1 MNARTTILGF
11 SLLLGLGSTAAL
23 ASDLVVNGSF
33 SAGNTGFSTG
43 YTLTTQTPQL
53 FENCLHGIYAVI
65 PIGNVAPQSAYNDWV
80 NVTVDPSGGNGN
92 VYVADGATTYPTTVW
107 QETLA
112 VAPGSGYLFS
122 YDAAEISNTCC
133 SNADFQVAVNG
144 VVLGDQTVGDSWVP
158 YSYSWNSGL
167 STTATITLTDLD
179 NSGSFND
186 FVLDDLSFDGPSP
199 STVTPEP
206 SSMLLLG
213 SGLVSLA
220 GLMRRKIGMRG

>member
-1 MNARTTILGF
+1 
-11 SLLLGLGSTAAL
+11 
-23 ASDLVVNGSF
+23 
-33 SAGNTGFSTG
+33 
-43 YTLTTQTPQL
+43 
-53 FENCLHGIYAVI
+53 
-65 PIGNVAPQSAYNDWV
+65 
-80 NVTVDPSGGNGN
+80 
-92 VYVADGATTYPTTVW
+92 
-107 QETLA
+107 
-112 VAPGSGYLFS
+112 
-122 YDAAEISNTCC
+122 
-133 SNADFQVAVNG
+133 VAVNG

>member
-53 FENCLHGIYAVI
+53 FENGLHGIYAVI

-122 YDAAEISNTCC
+122 YDAAEISTERMMIFRR
-133 SNADFQVAVNG
+133 SNRSANSPAGIASAIMGIASTAPTNPSASNG
-144 VVLGDQTVGDSWVP
+144 LTRASALVRLKMSHP
-158 YSYSWNSGL
+158 
-167 STTATITLTDLD
+167 TAT
-179 NSGSFND
+179 S
-186 FVLDDLSFDGPSP
+186 
-199 STVTPEP
+199 
-206 SSMLLLG
+206 
-213 SGLVSLA
+213 
-220 GLMRRKIGMRG
+220 